1 MTEEEITSRLARFED
16 LKEMNIPID
25 RSIVSQGAMDVVF
38 ARSLMPVIM
47 EDSKNPFGGF
57 EKSIWRI

>member
-38 ARSLMPVIM
+38 ASSLMPVIM
-47 EDSKNPFGGF
+47 ED
-57 EKSIWRI
+57 